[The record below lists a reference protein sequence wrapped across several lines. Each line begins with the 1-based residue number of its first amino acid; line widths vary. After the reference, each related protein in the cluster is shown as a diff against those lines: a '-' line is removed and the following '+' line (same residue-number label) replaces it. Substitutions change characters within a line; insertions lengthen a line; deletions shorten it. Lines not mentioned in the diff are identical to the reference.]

1 MIEGGEDMKTIHEL
15 REESARRLAKMGDGD
30 VAKAS
35 HILNCVYRY
44 VHADVAQWYRDNDA
58 RRYNLK
64 QSERAMEQLSKR
76 YDRIQAMLRPYGVQL
91 RSYGL
96 YPDIEDMDR
105 HDMCLLHYY
114 D

>member
-1 MIEGGEDMKTIHEL
+1 MM
-15 REESARRLAKMGDGD
+15 
-30 VAKAS
+30 
-35 HILNCVYRY
+35 
-44 VHADVAQWYRDNDA
+44 
-58 RRYNLK
+58 YNLK